1 MEITEVRIFPR
12 ESEDR
17 KLKAYA
23 TITIDNAFVVR
34 NVKVIEGN
42 KGLFVAMPSR
52 KLREACPKCNYKNA
66 VRSRFCNQCGAALPQ
81 GGEPSASPRG
91 ERKLETT
98 SDENGRQSG
107 HRDIAHPITQECREY
122 IQNKVLSAYK
132 NEIKSPTP
140 PESYEGARVR
150 KDFPKAAPAT
160 PAAPAAPIAPAAPA
174 APAAPVAPAAPKYE
188 SQKMTPPREDDF
200 EGDLEL

>member
-34 NVKVIEGN
+34 NVKVIEGT

-52 KLREACPKCNYKNA
+52 KLRDACPKCNYKNA
-66 VRSRFCNQCGAALPQ
+66 VRSKFCNQCGGALPQ
-81 GGEPSASPRG
+81 G
-91 ERKLETT
+91 ERRM
-98 SDENGRQSG
+98 ENNHNDDLTRQSG
-107 HRDIAHPITQECREY
+107 HRDVAHPITSECREY
-122 IQNKVLSAYK
+122 IQTKVLDAYNNELK
-132 NEIKSPTP
+132 NPMKASERYDSPGPKKDVAKISPKPEIQK
-140 PESYEGARVR
+140 VR
-150 KDFPKAAPAT
+150 DIPA
-160 PAAPAAPIAPAAPA
+160 
-174 APAAPVAPAAPKYE
+174 
-188 SQKMTPPREDDF
+188 EDEF

>member
-34 NVKVIEGN
+34 NIKIIEGT

-52 KLREACPKCNYKNA
+52 KLRDACPKCNYKNA
-66 VRSRFCNQCGAALPQ
+66 VRSKFCNQCGSSLPQLPQ
-81 GGEPSASPRG
+81 G
-91 ERKLETT
+91 ERRIESTDDTT
-98 SDENGRQSG
+98 IGRQSG
-107 HRDIAHPITQECREY
+107 HRDIAHPITPECREY
-122 IQNKVLSAYK
+122 IQAKVLNAY
-132 NEIKSPTP
+132 NGELKSPTKP
-140 PESYEGARVR
+140 SERYDSPKPSEKYDLPWPKKDAVKAEPKEEPKPEFNKVCGTRA
-150 KDFPKAAPAT
+150 
-160 PAAPAAPIAPAAPA
+160 
-174 APAAPVAPAAPKYE
+174 
-188 SQKMTPPREDDF
+188 EDEF

>member
-52 KLREACPKCNYKNA
+52 KLREACPKCRYKNA
-66 VRSRFCNQCGAALPQ
+66 IRSRYCNQCGSTLPQ
-81 GGEPSASPRG
+81 TEKREDDPA
-91 ERKLETT
+91 
-98 SDENGRQSG
+98 RQSG
-107 HRDIAHPITQECREY
+107 HRDIAHPITPQCREY
-122 IQNKVLSAYK
+122 IQNIVLESY
-132 NEIKSPTP
+132 NSEIKNPGSSGSDLGKPKSEAPLKAEAHRAPAPAPAPTP
-140 PESYEGARVR
+140 
-150 KDFPKAAPAT
+150 APAPEPQQ
-160 PAAPAAPIAPAAPA
+160 PA
-174 APAAPVAPAAPKYE
+174 E
-188 SQKMTPPREDDF
+188 EEF

>member
-1 MEITEVRIFPR
+1 VVSFEKGVFEMEITEVRIFLR

-52 KLREACPKCNYKNA
+52 KLREACPKCRFKNA
-66 VRSRFCNQCGAALPQ
+66 VRSRFCNQCGTSLPQ
-81 GGEPSASPRG
+81 A
-91 ERKLETT
+91 ERIEGDFKD
-98 SDENGRQSG
+98 SGRQSD
-107 HRDIAHPITQECREY
+107 HRDIAHPITSECREY
-122 IQNKVLSAYK
+122 IQKKVLDAY
-132 NEIKSPTP
+132 NSEIKKGGSPGHYNASSPRRESIAKGDSVSKTP
-140 PESYEGARVR
+140 KVA
-150 KDFPKAAPAT
+150 D
-160 PAAPAAPIAPAAPA
+160 IAPN
-174 APAAPVAPAAPKYE
+174 
-188 SQKMTPPREDDF
+188 EDEDF

>member
-17 KLKAYA
+17 KLRAYA

-52 KLREACPKCNYKNA
+52 KLREACPKCRYKNA
-66 VRSRFCNQCGAALPQ
+66 IRSKFCNQCGGSLPQ
-81 GGEPSASPRG
+81 V
-91 ERKLETT
+91 ERKVEIGET
-98 SDENGRQSG
+98 SKRQSG
-107 HRDIAHPITQECREY
+107 HRDIAHPITPECREY
-122 IQNKVLSAYK
+122 IQKKVLDAYGTESK
-132 NEIKSPTP
+132 N
-140 PESYEGARVR
+140 
-150 KDFPKAAPAT
+150 T
-160 PAAPAAPIAPAAPA
+160 PAPSPEKAKKEEVKKEVPSAGLD
-174 APAAPVAPAAPKYE
+174 VATDE
-188 SQKMTPPREDDF
+188 DF

>member
-52 KLREACPKCNYKNA
+52 KLRESCPKCGYKNA
-66 VRSRFCNQCGAALPQ
+66 VRSRFCNQCGSALPQ
-81 GGEPSASPRG
+81 GEYLASPRG
-91 ERKLETT
+91 ERRMDSG

-107 HRDIAHPITQECREY
+107 HKDIAHPITPECREY
-122 IQNKVLSAYK
+122 IQNKVLKAYQ
-132 NEIKSPTP
+132 NEIKNPNPRPSRDQEVFKAKKDGKDSVKEEVRYEPHKISP
-140 PESYEGARVR
+140 
-150 KDFPKAAPAT
+150 PA
-160 PAAPAAPIAPAAPA
+160 
-174 APAAPVAPAAPKYE
+174 
-188 SQKMTPPREDDF
+188 EDEF

>member
-34 NVKVIEGN
+34 NVKVIEGT

-66 VRSRFCNQCGAALPQ
+66 VRSKFCNQCGGALPQ
-81 GGEPSASPRG
+81 G
-91 ERKLETT
+91 ERRIESTDDAAGGK
-98 SDENGRQSG
+98 QSG
-107 HRDIAHPITQECREY
+107 HRDIAHPITSECREY
-122 IQNKVLSAYK
+122 IQTKVLNAYGSELRNPAKPSERYDSPGPKIAMAKAETKEPKPEFNKVRDTR
-132 NEIKSPTP
+132 I
-140 PESYEGARVR
+140 
-150 KDFPKAAPAT
+150 
-160 PAAPAAPIAPAAPA
+160 
-174 APAAPVAPAAPKYE
+174 
-188 SQKMTPPREDDF
+188 EDEF

>member
-52 KLREACPKCNYKNA
+52 KLREACPKCKFKNA
-66 VRSRFCNQCGAALPQ
+66 IRSKFCNQCGAALPQ
-81 GGEPSASPRG
+81 T
-91 ERKLETT
+91 ERK
-98 SDENGRQSG
+98 DEDFKESSRQSG
-107 HRDIAHPITQECREY
+107 HRDIAHPITPECREY
-122 IQNKVLSAYK
+122 IQGKVLKAYEAEMK
-132 NEIKSPTP
+132 KMSSSGGYDPSKPKKESTAKGGAPTTSLEESEEMQNE
-140 PESYEGARVR
+140 
-150 KDFPKAAPAT
+150 
-160 PAAPAAPIAPAAPA
+160 
-174 APAAPVAPAAPKYE
+174 
-188 SQKMTPPREDDF
+188 DF